1 MKISCIQMDISFGS
15 PERNF
20 EKAETL
26 IERASKDKPDIIVLP
41 ELWTT
46 GYDLTRLEEIGD
58 RNAESSIQFLQTM
71 AQKHNAAFIGG
82 SVANKTADGV
92 FNTLLAVSSTGEL
105 VHQYSKLHL
114 FKLMDEHLHLSP
126 GSGDASFKLDG
137 HSLAGFICYDIRFP
151 EWIRKHALEGA
162 EAIFA
167 VAEWP
172 MPRLAHWRALLIA
185 RAIENQCFVV
195 ACNRAGSDPSN
206 QFAGHSIIIDPWG
219 EVVAEASEHEEILS
233 AEIDLRLVEEVRG
246 RIPVFTDRRPEFY

>member
-1 MKISCIQMDISFGS
+1 MKITCIQMDISFGS

-26 IERASKDKPDIIVLP
+26 IERASKEKPDIIVLP

-46 GYDLTRLEEIGD
+46 GYNLTRLEEIGD

-105 VHQYSKLHL
+105 LHQYSKLHL

-126 GSGDASFKLDG
+126 GSGDASFKLNG